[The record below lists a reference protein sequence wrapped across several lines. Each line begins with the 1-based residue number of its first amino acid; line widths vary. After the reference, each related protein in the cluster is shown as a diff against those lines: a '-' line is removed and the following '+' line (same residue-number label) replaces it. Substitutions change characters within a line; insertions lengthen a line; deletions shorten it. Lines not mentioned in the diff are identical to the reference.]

1 MLRIL
6 ALSLSLLCLISHL
19 DAQTFKT
26 GPRIKS
32 PFKDYDPQFVQ
43 EDATN
48 LYGLMVND
56 DELVLSIV
64 NKQRPNQTEFH
75 YLELPESASNYYS
88 YFSIG
93 EFGNRLVY
101 INEYAEDDHFKLVA
115 HFIDI
120 ETKTIGPEIVL
131 HDKEYEKE
139 RTRGYYDLY
148 WTEDGQHLIVSSF
161 TYYKKRKKSDH
172 ALLLFDSDF
181 TKVSE
186 RTLRGGNRYSRLG
199 SILEVDNDGN
209 LYAYLPAQDSLV
221 IFHADQNYQDTYI
234 KLSGDPR
241 DKNGVFSNSKI
252 SIVNPNKI
260 LISSQFHSE
269 DPDSPSK
276 KTGFRVHSDMPITGL
291 RIASVNPKSNSIL
304 EETKIHLY
312 DEPLIEGFQNAMNHY
327 WDLGQYMG
335 SEVPSQD
342 QSVYSTRTYHD
353 SLGNTYLLIQQ
364 KIHIRVPPATTG
376 VHEQYGF
383 YDLNIIAL
391 NQQEEILWTQR
402 IKRKREYIPN
412 KDDAYGQRS
421 FPQTTALRN
430 ILNQD
435 SESFDCYA
443 FLDDGHLVLVY
454 NDFPDN
460 MANMN
465 PENRIKKVDGHKKHI
480 PVIQKINLENGERV
494 GSIEKRMT
502 LPKMIL
508 KPFQIYY
515 SETDKRYYYASGNGK
530 QIQISTFS
538 MH

>member
-1 MLRIL
+1 MLRPIILSL
-6 ALSLSLLCLISHL
+6 ALLISFSSVN
-19 DAQTFKT
+19 AQSFKP

-43 EDATN
+43 EDAEN
-48 LYGLMVND
+48 LYGLMVYD

-148 WTEDGQHLIVSSF
+148 WSEDGQHLVVSSF

-181 TKVSE
+181 SKVAE
-186 RTLRGGNRYSRLG
+186 RTLSGGNKYSRLG

-209 LYAYLPAQDSLV
+209 LYAYIPRNDSLV

-269 DPDSPSK
+269 EPDSPSK
-276 KTGFRVHSDMPITGL
+276 RTGFRVHADLPIAGL
-291 RIASVNPKSNSIL
+291 RIASVDPKSNSVL
-304 EETKIHLY
+304 KNTKIHLY
-312 DEPLIEGFQNAMNHY
+312 DEALREGFNKAVYHY
-327 WDLGQYMG
+327 STLGQFMG

-342 QSVYSTRTYHD
+342 NSVFGTRVFHD
-353 SLGNTYLLIQQ
+353 SLGNSYLLIQQ
-364 KIHIRVPPATTG
+364 RIHILVPPASAG

-391 NQQEEILWTQR
+391 NQQEEILWTHR
-402 IKRKREYIPN
+402 INRTREYIPH

-443 FLDDGHLVLVY
+443 FLDDDQLVLIY
-454 NDFPDN
+454 NDLPEN

-465 PENRIKKVDGHKKHI
+465 PESRIKKVDGHKKHI

-515 SETDKRYYYASGNGK
+515 SKMDNRFYYTTGNGK

-538 MH
+538 MP